1 MLTRLDHH
9 GGTKTHPL
17 LQVVNN
23 LLDVDL
29 CLLHLVLAGSGC
41 HDLLAARGLQCVQR
55 YLNDTDQMR
64 AACCQDMHVTA
75 F

>member
-1 MLTRLDHH
+1 MLARLNHH
-9 GGTKTHPL
+9 GGTTTHPL
-17 LQVVNN
+17 LQVVND

-41 HDLLAARGLQCVQR
+41 HDLLAPRGLQWVQR
-55 YLNDTDQMR
+55 YLNALIR
-64 AACCQDMHVTA
+64 CCQDMHVTA